1 MQPVLTFEATD
12 LQTLACDVGTW
23 VVRSRSDET
32 WADDG
37 AVVAMGVF
45 DGLHLG
51 HRALLEQAKRE
62 ACAKDALFVVVT
74 FDPDPS
80 DVLSSTM
87 PVRHLLNSDDRV
99 RGLMGL
105 GADVG
110 ADAVLVLRFTS
121 DVASLAPRAFVR
133 DVLMHEIRP
142 ISVHVGENFRF
153 GYGAQGTTGVLE
165 ELGRTY
171 GFSVHAHKLVEGA
184 GEPVSATRIRTLL
197 ESGDLD
203 TANDLLRRCHY
214 VRGGVEHGRGEGT
227 SFGFPTANVRCP
239 SSVCMPAKGVYGCY
253 VTFGRK
259 RWPAAVNV
267 GAPPTF
273 VEGDGSM
280 SEAFLEANLVG
291 FDGNLYGADV
301 AVSFV
306 AWLRGSKVFESIDDL
321 ERTVLGNIDW
331 VRTNLGEGELEVHA

>member
-1 MQPVLTFEATD
+1 MQPVLTFEAAD
-12 LQTLACDVGTW
+12 YQTHACDVGAW
-23 VVRSRSDET
+23 VLSSDSDEMRL
-32 WADDG
+32 DG
-37 AVVAMGVF
+37 GVVVAMGVF

-51 HRALLEQAKRE
+51 HRILLEKAKRE
-62 ACAKDALFVVVT
+62 ACAKGTRLVVVT

-80 DVLSSTM
+80 DVLSSAM
-87 PVRHLLNSDDRV
+87 PARHLLNGDDRV

-105 GADVG
+105 GAD
-110 ADAVLVLRFTS
+110 AVLVLRFTS
-121 DVASLAPRAFVR
+121 GMASLSPDAFVR

-142 ISVHVGENFRF
+142 VSVHVGENFRF
-153 GYGAQGTTGVLE
+153 GYGARGTTEVLE
-165 ELGRTY
+165 ALGRTY
-171 GFSVHAHKLVEGA
+171 GFSVHAHRLVEGA
-184 GEPVSATRIRTLL
+184 GEPVSATRIRALL
-197 ESGDLD
+197 ASGDLD
-203 TANDLLRRCHY
+203 MANDLLQRCHY
-214 VRGGVEHGRGEGT
+214 VRGRVEHGRGEGT
-227 SFGFPTANVRCP
+227 SFGFPTANVKCH

-273 VEGDGSM
+273 AEGDASM

-291 FDGNLYGADV
+291 FDGNLYGKDV

-306 AWLRGSKVFESIDDL
+306 AWLRGSKVFGSIAEL